1 MKLSPRRFT
10 LEEFPDQQAWIGNL
24 ISPLNQQAQE
34 LLNGLANDLTISD
47 NLYQEIKEL
56 RFVNETGNFPIRFR
70 TKFNKYPSGLN
81 VIYCRDT
88 LGSTPSGMPWID
100 WGFADGLLSIS
111 SITNLTSS
119 LTYILRVNLIYG

>member
-1 MKLSPRRFT
+1 M
-10 LEEFPDQQAWIGNL
+10 EEFPDQQDWIGNL

-56 RFVNETGNFPIRFR
+56 RFVNEAGNFPIRFR